1 MATRKKVTVPDQKIT
16 AQDFTDEIK
25 SKISTGDISIND
37 NVQDRILL
45 ELRKQN
51 EYLHR
56 MDWKFW
62 VLMQMVKIIGEE
74 NGYDFSIEQ
83 LENGEEK

>member
-1 MATRKKVTVPDQKIT
+1 MATRKKVTAPT
-16 AQDFTDEIK
+16 LHDFTDEIS
-25 SKISTGDISIND
+25 SKITTDSLADDVSFKD
-37 NVQDRILL
+37 DVQERILL

-62 VLMQMVKIIGEE
+62 TIMSMVKVIGEE
-74 NGYDFSIEQ
+74 NGYLFDIE
-83 LENGEEK
+83 GADK